1 MDLDTGEV
9 ARPDQS
15 TYIVEPTA
23 KHTHTIILLHGLSS
37 NGQKFG
43 QELLETGKTSA
54 GKTLPDLL
62 PGARFIFPT
71 AKRRRS
77 SAFGRKKLTQWFDIA
92 RLPDPSYRKEMQLQ
106 GLEESAVEIRK
117 LLRQE
122 MEVVPPTNI
131 ILGGLSQGCAMSLSI
146 LLTLE
151 YPLGGYFGM
160 CGYLP
165 FQQDIED
172 AINKEHESDD
182 GMDDDNPFAASDQD
196 GQPED
201 PALRALNFERD
212 LLRINTPEDT
222 TGEQQQQTAS
232 STPIFLGHG
241 DADEKKP
248 YVLGE
253 DAARTMRAA
262 GYNVEWKLYPGL
274 GHWYKIPNE
283 IDDIVQFIRSRAGW
297 EMVTLPITDDGE
309 PLLDVEH
316 VA

>member
-1 MDLDTGEV
+1 MELDSKPPSAAGEV

-23 KHTHTIILLHGLSS
+23 NHSHTIILLHGLSS

-54 GKTLPDLL
+54 GETLPDLL

-92 RLPDPSYRKEMQLQ
+92 RLPDPSYRKETQLQ
-106 GLEESAVEIRK
+106 GLAESAVEIRK

-122 MEVVPPTNI
+122 IEVAGVPPTNI
-131 ILGGLSQGCAMSLSI
+131 ILGGLSQGCAMSLSV
-146 LLTLE
+146 LLALNTHLA
-151 YPLGGYFGM
+151 
-160 CGYLP
+160 
-165 FQQDIED
+165 DTS
-172 AINKEHESDD
+172 EHGSND
-182 GMDDDNPFAASDQD
+182 GMDDDNPFAASDED

-201 PALRALNFERD
+201 PALRALNFQRD
-212 LLRINTPEDT
+212 LLCIDTPQDT
-222 TGEQQQQTAS
+222 TTEQQQTAS

-248 YVLGE
+248 YALGE

-274 GHWYKIPNE
+274 GHWYKIPDE
-283 IDDIVQFIRSRAGW
+283 IDDIVEFIRNRAGW
-297 EMVTLPITDDGE
+297 EMTTL
-309 PLLDVEH
+309 
-316 VA
+316 

>member
-1 MDLDTGEV
+1 MELGSKSPSAAGEA

-23 KHTHTIILLHGLSS
+23 EHSHTIILLHGLSS

-43 QELLETGKTSA
+43 QELLATGKTSA
-54 GKTLPDLL
+54 GKTLTELL

-92 RLPDPSYRKEMQLQ
+92 RLPDPSYRKETQLR
-106 GLEESAVEIRK
+106 GLAESAVEIRE
-117 LLRQE
+117 LLHHE
-122 MEVVPPTNI
+122 IDVAGVSPTNI
-131 ILGGLSQGCAMSLSI
+131 ILGGISQGCAMSLSV
-146 LLTLE
+146 LLALE

-172 AINKEHESDD
+172 AINKGDDSDD
-182 GMDDDNPFAASDQD
+182 GLDDDNPFAASDED
-196 GQPED
+196 DQPDD
-201 PALRALNFERD
+201 PALKALTFERD
-212 LLRINTPEDT
+212 LLCIDSPQGNTAER
-222 TGEQQQQTAS
+222 QQTAS
-232 STPIFLGHG
+232 PTPIFLGHG

-253 DAARTMRAA
+253 NAARTMRAA

-274 GHWYKIPNE
+274 GHWYKIPDE
-283 IDDIVQFIRSRAGW
+283 IDDIVQFIRDRVGW
-297 EMVTLPITDDGE
+297 EMAIL
-309 PLLDVEH
+309 
-316 VA
+316 

>member
-1 MDLDTGEV
+1 MEPDTKPLSAAGEV

-23 KHTHTIILLHGLSS
+23 KHSHTIILLHGLSS

-92 RLPDPSYRKEMQLQ
+92 RLPDPSYRKETQLQ
-106 GLEESAVEIRK
+106 GLTESAVEIRK

-122 MEVVPPTNI
+122 IEVAGVPPTNI
-131 ILGGLSQGCAMSLSI
+131 ILGGLSQGCAMSLSV

-172 AINKEHESDD
+172 AINKEHGSDD

-196 GQPED
+196 DQPED

-212 LLRINTPEDT
+212 LLCINTPQDT
-222 TGEQQQQTAS
+222 TAEQQQTAS

-248 YVLGE
+248 YALGE

-262 GYNVEWKLYPGL
+262 GYSVEWKLYPGL
-274 GHWYKIPNE
+274 GHWYKVPDE
-283 IDDIVQFIRSRAGW
+283 IDDIVQFIRNCAGW
-297 EMVTLPITDDGE
+297 EMVMP
-309 PLLDVEH
+309 
-316 VA
+316 

>member
-1 MDLDTGEV
+1 MELGNELPSATGHV
-9 ARPDQS
+9 VRPDQS
-15 TYIVEPTA
+15 TYIVEPTT
-23 KHTHTIILLHGLSS
+23 KHSYTIILLHGLSS

-43 QELLETGKTSA
+43 RELLETGKTSA

-62 PGARFIFPT
+62 PSARFIFPT

-77 SAFGRKKLTQWFDIA
+77 SAFGRKRLTQWFDIA
-92 RLPDPSYRKEMQLQ
+92 RLPDPSYRKETQLQ
-106 GLEESAVEIRK
+106 GLAESTVEIRE

-122 MEVVPPTNI
+122 VEGAGVPPTNI
-131 ILGGLSQGCAMSLSI
+131 ILGGLSQGCAMSLSV
-146 LLTLE
+146 LLALE

-172 AINKEHESDD
+172 AINEGHGSDNA
-182 GMDDDNPFAASDQD
+182 DNPFATSDED

-201 PALRALNFERD
+201 PALRVLYFERD
-212 LLRINTPEDT
+212 LFCIST
-222 TGEQQQQTAS
+222 TTQDAITEHQQTAS

-248 YVLGE
+248 YALGE
-253 DAARTMRAA
+253 GAVRTMRAA

-274 GHWYKIPNE
+274 GHWYKIPDE
-283 IDDIVQFIRSRAGW
+283 IDDIVNFICSRVG
-297 EMVTLPITDDGE
+297 
-309 PLLDVEH
+309 
-316 VA
+316 

>member
-1 MDLDTGEV
+1 MDLDTTSPSAAGEV

-23 KHTHTIILLHGLSS
+23 KHSHTIILLHGLSS

-92 RLPDPSYRKEMQLQ
+92 RLPDPSYRKETQLQ
-106 GLEESAVEIRK
+106 GLAESAVEIRK

-122 MEVVPPTNI
+122 IELAGVPPTNI
-131 ILGGLSQGCAMSLSI
+131 ILGGLSQGCAMSLSV
-146 LLTLE
+146 LLALE

-172 AINKEHESDD
+172 EINKEHESDD
-182 GMDDDNPFAASDQD
+182 GMDDDNPFATSDQD
-196 GQPED
+196 GRPED
-201 PALRALNFERD
+201 PALRALDFQRD
-212 LLRINTPEDT
+212 LLCINTPLDT
-222 TGEQQQQTAS
+222 TGEQQQTAS

-262 GYNVEWKLYPGL
+262 GYSVEWKLYPGL
-274 GHWYKIPNE
+274 GHWYKIPDE
-283 IDDIVQFIRSRAGW
+283 IDDIVQFIRNRVGW
-297 EMVTLPITDDGE
+297 EMVTP
-309 PLLDVEH
+309 
-316 VA
+316 

>member
-1 MDLDTGEV
+1 MELDTAVVEV
-9 ARPDQS
+9 ERPDQS
-15 TYIVEPTA
+15 TYIVEPKA

-37 NGQKFG
+37 NGKKFG

-62 PGARFIFPT
+62 PGTRFIFPT

-92 RLPDPSYRKEMQLQ
+92 RLSDPSYRKETQLQ
-106 GLEESAVEIRK
+106 GLAESAVEIRN

-122 MEVVPPTNI
+122 IEVAGVPPTNI
-131 ILGGLSQGCAMSLSI
+131 ILGGISNGCAMSLSV
-146 LLTLE
+146 LLALE
-151 YPLGGYFGM
+151 YPLGGYLGM

-172 AINKEHESDD
+172 AINKEHGSDD
-182 GMDDDNPFAASDQD
+182 GMDDDNPFATSDQD
-196 GQPED
+196 DQPED
-201 PALRALNFERD
+201 PALRALHFEKD
-212 LLRINTPEDT
+212 LLCIDSPLNNTADQLQP
-222 TGEQQQQTAS
+222 TAA

-274 GHWYKIPNE
+274 GHWYKIPDE
-283 IDDIVQFIRSRAGW
+283 IDDIVQFIRNRVGW
-297 EMVTLPITDDGE
+297 EMAML
-309 PLLDVEH
+309 
-316 VA
+316 